1 MLPNLTTYLHLQNFL
16 TFTQVEEIIELLP
29 SEENWYPFSSNELS
43 RLQTHNLTMRIK
55 SLPQAKIFE
64 IVKEELSKIGLK
76 MKDEIIYP
84 RLYRK
89 DDWMDWHSDYS
100 HIPFSQT
107 DELVYECILVLKNTS
122 DSVTKFKINNNQS
135 EKKIEES
142 IYTNPSDF
150 LVVCRHGITHC
161 VTKITEGERLT
172 IKFTCVAI

>member
-16 TFTQVEEIIELLP
+16 TTVQIEEIIALLP
-29 SEENWYPFSSNELS
+29 TEENWYPFSTNELS
-43 RLQTHNLTMRIK
+43 RLQSQNLTTK
-55 SLPQAKIFE
+55 SNNFASLKVFQIL
-64 IVKEELSKIGLK
+64 KEELGKIGLK
-76 MKDEIIYP
+76 MKEEIAYP

-135 EKKIEES
+135 EKEIEES
-142 IYTNPSDF
+142 IYTNPSDL